1 MEEDIRNAKVH
12 LKVTQITEENA
23 LLREEI
29 AKLDD
34 RNTIL
39 ERQEKHFKRQLYVL
53 YVIFHLIVLLLLLF
67 EIR

>member
-1 MEEDIRNAKVH
+1 MISSKDDMEEDIRNTKFH

-34 RNTIL
+34 RNSIL
-39 ERQEKHFKRQLYVL
+39 ERQQKYFKRQLYVL
-53 YVIFHLIVLLLLLF
+53 YILPISF
-67 EIR
+67 